1 VRLSSSW
8 RFTRSKS
15 FLTTTFLL
23 CLGVF
28 LLSWPAGGSK
38 VSAALAG
45 AGAPHAEQ
53 AANSDGN
60 PLDGDPLD
68 VFTAE
73 GEDGD
78 RLPKNSVLLRTL
90 VFVLFFG
97 LALGWLVVSGWMRRR
112 PEVCSPISCWFHSM
126 VHLHQQR
133 GVATLFL
140 GVFQL

>member
-1 VRLSSSW
+1 MRVYSSW
-8 RFTRSKS
+8 RFTRSAP
-15 FLTTTFLL
+15 LLRTTILL

-28 LLSWPAGGSK
+28 LLSWSAGGSE
-38 VSAALAG
+38 VSTGLAG

-68 VFTAE
+68 VYTAV

-78 RLPKNSVLLRTL
+78 RLPKNAVLLRTL

-112 PEVCSPISCWFHSM
+112 PEACSPIRCWFHSM

-133 GVATLFL
+133 GIATLFL
-140 GVFQL
+140 GVFRL

>member
-15 FLTTTFLL
+15 FLTTTVLL

-28 LLSWPAGGSK
+28 LLSWPAGESE

-53 AANSDGN
+53 AANSDGH

-68 VFTAE
+68 AFTAV

-112 PEVCSPISCWFHSM
+112 PEVCSPIRCWFHSM

>member
-15 FLTTTFLL
+15 FLTTTVLL

-28 LLSWPAGGSK
+28 LLSWPAGGSE

-68 VFTAE
+68 VFTAV

-78 RLPKNSVLLRTL
+78 RLPKNAVLLRTL
-90 VFVLFFG
+90 VFVHFFG

-112 PEVCSPISCWFHSM
+112 PEACSPIRCWFHSM

-133 GVATLFL
+133 GIATLFL
-140 GVFQL
+140 GVFRL